1 MSLKPLIQGQTIII
15 DDHRRGNGEV
25 KDWDDHTADIHIDK
39 STHYK
44 VNGKRRNIRIKIPI
58 NSDQP
63 IKVETKGKGKALEKI
78 PSGLLR
84 EIQSAFS
91 NREIRDEFITDVLKT
106 LKTFDSTLDSIRKA
120 KQVIERLAAHFDL
133 KWTEES
139 NSSKDGDQLMR
150 YVQIYRDDAGNRF
163 FISLDLERIK
173 IGELDQLYRLRI
185 PIK

>member
-25 KDWDDHTADIHIDK
+25 KKWDDRTADIHIDK

-44 VNGKRRNIRIKIPI
+44 VNGKRRNVRIRIPI

-63 IKVETKGKGKALEKI
+63 IKVEAKGKGKGIEEI
-78 PSGLLR
+78 PRELLR
-84 EIQSAFS
+84 EIKSAFS
-91 NREIRDEFITDVLKT
+91 NRVIRDEFIADVLKT
-106 LKTFDSTLDSIRKA
+106 LKTFDSNLDSTKKA
-120 KQVIERLAAHFDL
+120 KQVIQRLAAHFDL

-139 NSSKDGDQLMR
+139 NSTKDGDQLMR
-150 YVQIYRDDAGNRF
+150 YIQIYKNDTGNRF
-163 FISLDLERIK
+163 FISLDPERIK
-173 IGELDQLYRLRI
+173 IGELDELYRLRV